1 MIHERLKESV
11 SEHYPTTIHI
21 DAHGILKV
29 DSRNRDYEEYAL
41 NETGAQWSRQIMDL
55 IEALDKNQPD

>member
-1 MIHERLKESV
+1 L
-11 SEHYPTTIHI
+11 EHYPTTIHI

-29 DSRNRDYEEYAL
+29 DSRNKDYEEYAL

-55 IEALDKNQPD
+55 IEALDKNQSD